1 MASASSP
8 APFST
13 PKPFPII
20 HLNGFPGTGK
30 LTIAGVLQQQL
41 GACCR
46 LVHNHL
52 LINPADAVLHRSEAG
67 YQDLRR
73 ALRGAVF
80 TSLVESPA
88 SHRFVY
94 IFTDFQSNDAV
105 GSAVCAEYL
114 AAARARGAALVSVV
128 VRCDEATN
136 LARLQGLDREA
147 HHKIVDP
154 ELLLMFRRGTE
165 IHHFDEPGCASLDM
179 DVADLSPAEAARR
192 ILEHVLRIC
201 PELEDEIATLNAC

>member
-30 LTIAGVLQQQL
+30 LTIAGVLQRQL
-41 GACCR
+41 GARCR
-46 LVHNHL
+46 L
-52 LINPADAVLHRSEAG
+52 AG

-80 TSLVESPA
+80 TSLVKSPA

-154 ELLLMFRRGTE
+154 ELLLMFRRGAE

-179 DVADLSPAEAARR
+179 DVADLSAAEAARR

-201 PELEDEIATLNAC
+201 PELEDEIATLKAC